1 MYKHVLI
8 ATDGS
13 ELAQKGVDHG
23 LALAKVLGAT
33 ASIVVVSELFTGPVL
48 ADGADIGLMT
58 TAAELRHEL
67 ERSAEAL
74 LKSVGEQAE
83 RMGVPCET
91 VHVLGVVPA
100 EGILDTAAKRS
111 CDLIV
116 MASHG
121 RRGIVRLVLGSQT
134 AEVLAGA
141 TTPVLIVR

>member
-91 VHVLGVVPA
+91 VHVA
-100 EGILDTAAKRS
+100 DRRAIAAGQIRRRRS
-111 CDLIV
+111 
-116 MASHG
+116 
-121 RRGIVRLVLGSQT
+121 RRPIGLHPPM
-134 AEVLAGA
+134 
-141 TTPVLIVR
+141 PVLRRTHVHH